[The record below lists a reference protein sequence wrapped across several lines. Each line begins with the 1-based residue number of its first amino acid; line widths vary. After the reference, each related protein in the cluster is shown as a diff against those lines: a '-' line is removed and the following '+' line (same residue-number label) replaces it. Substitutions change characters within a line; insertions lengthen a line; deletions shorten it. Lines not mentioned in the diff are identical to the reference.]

1 MDSILEFKKAFSL
14 TKEDNFS
21 IAVPKLPEEFK
32 YKAGVYQ
39 WIYKGV
45 VVKVGIFG
53 EGISSNAYTR
63 YATYRSV
70 GRALHSYLPTNKKQN
85 GSVKPMKVLNE
96 KLEQGESV
104 DVHICKVPEEL
115 RNIQGLLYRV
125 DLYALEEF
133 YKSKNKQ
140 TLWLS

>member
-1 MDSILEFKKAFSL
+1 MDSILQFEKAFSL
-14 TKEDNFS
+14 TKQEDFL
-21 IAVPKLPEEFK
+21 IAVPKLPQEFK

-39 WIYKGV
+39 WRYRGR

-53 EGISSNAYTR
+53 EGVHSSAYSR
-63 YATYRSV
+63 YSTYRSV
-70 GRALHSYLPTNKKQN
+70 GKALYSYLSTNKKQN

-96 KLEQGESV
+96 KLQQGESV
-104 DVHICKVPEEL
+104 EVHICKVPEEL
-115 RNIQGLLYRV
+115 RNIDGLLYRV

-133 YKSKNKQ
+133 YKNKNKQ

>member
-1 MDSILEFKKAFSL
+1 MHSILRFKKAFSL
-14 TKEDNFS
+14 TKEKDFS

-32 YKAGVYQ
+32 HKAGIYQ
-39 WIYKGV
+39 WTYKGK
-45 VVKVGIFG
+45 VVKIGIFG
-53 EGISSNAYTR
+53 EGITSNAYSR

-70 GRALHSYLPTNKKQN
+70 GKSLQGYLFENKKQN

-96 KLEQGESV
+96 KLQQGESV
-104 DVHICKVPEEL
+104 EVHICKVSEEL
-115 RNIQGLLYRV
+115 LNLNGLPYRV

-133 YKSKNKQ
+133 YKNKNKE